1 MLSAV
6 MVACVIATSSTS
18 EVQLPSRPP
27 EGAAFGRHT
36 HSDVSTPPH
45 DVIDDVSFPP
55 VGANRSGTRR
65 ERSADGKSGGGYL
78 RMKSKYRTNQHDEG
92 EDGYSNEYRVLERVL
107 DKEDDLDEVRS
118 QHDSRSAG

>member
-45 DVIDDVSFPP
+45 DVI
-55 VGANRSGTRR
+55 ANRSGTRR